1 MRALRDGPNPNERVA
16 EQLEHIADLLEAQD
30 AELFRIRAYRFAA
43 AAVRRSTASLAELL
57 DQGGRP
63 QLERIPGVG
72 HSISASIEEYLRTGR
87 IELVDRLEGHVCP
100 EDILTRVP
108 GIGPALAHQIHEELG
123 VETLEQ
129 LEAAAHDGRL
139 ERQPGFGPRRI
150 AAIRGVLGSML
161 RHRAT
166 PSQTQGHSVAPAD
179 APPVSALLE
188 IDEQYRAAA
197 EQEELPMVAPTR
209 FNPSGKAWLPIL
221 HTRRGRWRFTALYSN
236 SARAHRLGKTH
247 DWVVIFYESEGDEG
261 QCTVVTE
268 FEGELASWRVVRG
281 READCLRHYS
291 EVHGWLWTSQGF

>member
-1 MRALRDGPNPNERVA
+1 MVA

-43 AAVRRSTASLAELL
+43 ASVRRSTASLAELL
-57 DQGGRP
+57 DRGGRP
-63 QLERIPGVG
+63 QLERLPGVG
-72 HSISASIEEYLRTGR
+72 RSISASIEEYLRTRR

-108 GIGPALAHQIHEELG
+108 GIGPALATQIHEQLG

-139 ERQPGFGPRRI
+139 ERQPGFGPRRV
-150 AAIRGVLGSML
+150 AAIRGVLDSML
-161 RHRAT
+161 RNRAT
-166 PSQTQGHSVAPAD
+166 PWRAARPEPGPID
-179 APPVSALLE
+179 APPVSTLLE

-197 EQEELPMVAPTR
+197 AKDALPMIAPTR

-236 SARAHRLGKTH
+236 SARAHRLGKTR
-247 DWVVIFYESEGDEG
+247 DWVVIFYERDEDEG
-261 QCTVVTE
+261 QCTIVTE

-281 READCLRHYS
+281 REAECLRHYS